1 MFERERPCTAKKS
14 RGKAIQHLSLREI
27 DSNRRKNTRDVENKD
42 PEHTSNTESGKRE
55 RREREEGEEKESE
68 RAR

>member
-1 MFERERPCTAKKS
+1 VFVRERPYTAEKS
-14 RGKAIQHLSLREI
+14 RGKTIEHERLREI

-42 PEHTSNTESGKRE
+42 PERTSITESGKRE
-55 RREREEGEEKESE
+55 RREREEGEEKESQ